1 MIRNR
6 RYEQADFVI
15 GPLGPALYQ
24 VASATLALTQYV
36 DAPLET
42 TEIPEIPGLYW
53 LCSATNVM
61 PA

>member
-1 MIRNR
+1 M
-6 RYEQADFVI
+6 I

-42 TEIPEIPGLYW
+42 TAIPEIPGLYW
-53 LCSATNVM
+53 LCSATKVM